1 MLDEYI
7 VYFICSVWEV
17 RPVPPQSYRETQ
29 CDSVGT
35 SRAWRSVPRR
45 VRREGEGERSDAAA
59 AAQKERQ
66 RDRERE
72 EGREVVVGVRSAMA
86 QQPPDLSALLRGLS
100 APAGSGAPNPMAA
113 MMQQMM
119 GGGRGGGAPDM
130 AAMMQQMAPM
140 MQHMGP
146 MMQQM
151 AAGAGRGRP
160 PSGAAPPNPMAAM
173 MQNMM
178 GGGGGGGGGGEPDF
192 GALMGNMMQSMGPM
206 IQTMRKNMER
216 SQSAPHMQRQKSA
229 AGPVLQLGPIEDCL
243 AKIHAELLVLKC
255 SPSDYSGF
263 ATSAEIEHA
272 RRLSIRRLI
281 AGVHTGFAELRQM
294 MLGLAN
300 LLKEPAY
307 RSDAS
312 FRTKVGKLGEVV
324 AAALKDLGVAIDAS
338 TESLLLSSTPAVSNA
353 AGSDSDG
360 FQSCDEDE
368 RAAPA
373 FIPVPT
379 SPPAPVLKK
388 PGTAHP
394 PSKAVLAAAQ
404 SSGDGWMK
412 ELPESERELW
422 RSVIEADARRQATP
436 AGRGQLQGQ
445 NRRRVSKV
453 YHEMSLGN
461 AKAKAKPSAI
471 HTLMTNP
478 EAMGGGSSASKA
490 SATAVPVPAPDI
502 TPMRGWHTKLAEGA
516 DKGEDGKTLSYEEQ
530 LAAQAKAARAA
541 RGTRGKRR
549 KKTGCGAE
557 PEPEVG
563 PEHLGEID

>member
-1 MLDEYI
+1 
-7 VYFICSVWEV
+7 
-17 RPVPPQSYRETQ
+17 
-29 CDSVGT
+29 
-35 SRAWRSVPRR
+35 
-45 VRREGEGERSDAAA
+45 
-59 AAQKERQ
+59 
-66 RDRERE
+66 
-72 EGREVVVGVRSAMA
+72 MA
-86 QQPPDLSALLRGLS
+86 QQPPDLAALMRGLS
-100 APAGSGAPNPMAA
+100 APAGSGGGPNPMAA

-119 GGGRGGGAPDM
+119 GGGGRGGGAPDM
-130 AAMMQQMAPM
+130 AAMMQR
-140 MQHMGP
+140 MGP

-151 AAGAGRGRP
+151 GPMMQQMGAGAGRGRP
-160 PSGAAPPNPMAAM
+160 PSGAVPPNPMAAM

-229 AGPVLQLGPIEDCL
+229 AGPVLQLGPIEDSL
-243 AKIHAELLVLKC
+243 AAVHAELLVLQC

-263 ATSAEIEHA
+263 ATPAEIEQA
-272 RRLSIRRLI
+272 RRLSVRRLV
-281 AGVHTGFAELRQM
+281 AGVQAAFAELRQM

-300 LLKEPAY
+300 LLRDPSY

-312 FRTKVGKLGEVV
+312 FRAKVGKLGEVV

-338 TESLLLSSTPAVSNA
+338 TESLRPCGTPAVSNAA

-368 RAAPA
+368 QAV
-373 FIPVPT
+373 PVPA

-388 PGTAHP
+388 PGTARP
-394 PSKAVLAAAQ
+394 PSKAVMAAAQ
-404 SSGDGWMK
+404 SSGNGWMK
-412 ELPESERELW
+412 ELPESERDLW

-436 AGRGQLQGQ
+436 GGRGQLQGQ

-478 EAMGGGSSASKA
+478 EAMGGGSSASKGA
-490 SATAVPVPAPDI
+490 SAPPTVSVPAPDI

-516 DKGEDGKTLSYEEQ
+516 DKGQDGKTLSYEEQ

-549 KKTGCGAE
+549 KKAGGAAE
-557 PEPEVG
+557 PEPEVD